1 MSVSAGLQ
9 VKLMKLMTNVFK
21 EQRMVDE
28 KRESETKKRKCEWI
42 KERQGEYCTGPLQR
56 GDAPIRSFILF
67 EGWVVCGHGQI

>member
-1 MSVSAGLQ
+1 MSAGLQ

-21 EQRMVDE
+21 EQRTVE
-28 KRESETKKRKCEWI
+28 EKKRKCEWI

-67 EGWVVCGHGQI
+67 EGWVVCGHGQL